1 MVSFFFITFSA
12 LIRSYTELVLGGGGG
27 GGKSSLAAIGN
38 VKTKVEKQSS
48 LTFFPSA
55 LPVITH
61 RAQ

>member
-1 MVSFFFITFSA
+1 MVSFFFITFST
-12 LIRSYTELVLGGGGG
+12 LIRSYTELVLGGGGW
-27 GGKSSLAAIGN
+27 GKSSLAAIGN
-38 VKTKVEKQSS
+38 IKTKVEKQSS

>member
-12 LIRSYTELVLGGGGG
+12 LIRSYTELVLGGGG

>member
-12 LIRSYTELVLGGGGG
+12 FIRSYTELVLGGG

>member
-12 LIRSYTELVLGGGGG
+12 LIRSYTELVLGG